1 MAGKKVI
8 ANTIV
13 RISGD
18 LTDIKSD
25 IRELKRT
32 TSSATDSFKS
42 MGSSLVAAFSV
53 GVVANYI
60 KEAYKAAAVTEGVK
74 RAFDKLG
81 VSLDALKKA
90 TRGTVDEFKLMQSAV
105 QANNLGVPVEQLAT
119 LFEFAQKRAEET
131 GESVDYLVQSIV
143 TGIGRKSVLILDNL
157 GLSSVRIND
166 EFKKMGDFGAAVGKI
181 VREELDKMGDVAETA
196 NTRIQRLSASM
207 ENLKGAFGA
216 FVNSGVGSGFLDIM
230 TEITD
235 SFSFLLDPLSDADYA
250 KKVLSESLDLREQAL
265 AGIKATTDPKQL
277 TAYGNALDALSKQI
291 DEIVDRHP
299 ELREFAGL
307 AGAGGNSG
315 GGKGK
320 GKFDPSS
327 VDKLAPG
334 NTNAEDI
341 EVIKILD
348 DAAKKFEQSL
358 KNLKTTNEDLVGT
371 LADVGEVVEEN
382 AEKMDEA
389 TAAAA
394 RKRIADAELAKQ
406 NLVTTATLISQSI
419 AYGRSA
425 KETINAAL
433 AQALAFAIANSFK
446 SSGNPIL
453 GIILSG
459 VAIAAVNKLFDQ
471 IPAFA
476 TGGIVP
482 YGSNLQLVGERGP
495 ELVSL
500 PGGSRVYNNSQ
511 TTNIAKGGGINGR
524 VKFDIERDRL
534 VGILDMNQKVTAAFH

>member
-1 MAGKKVI
+1 
-8 ANTIV
+8 
-13 RISGD
+13 
-18 LTDIKSD
+18 
-25 IRELKRT
+25 
-32 TSSATDSFKS
+32 
-42 MGSSLVAAFSV
+42 
-53 GVVANYI
+53 
-60 KEAYKAAAVTEGVK
+60 
-74 RAFDKLG
+74 
-81 VSLDALKKA
+81 
-90 TRGTVDEFKLMQSAV
+90 MQSAV

-250 KKVLSESLDLREQAL
+250 KKVLSESLDLRGQAL
-265 AGIKATTDPKQL
+265 AGIKSTTDPKQL

-291 DEIVDRHP
+291 DEIVARHP

-307 AGAGGNSG
+307 AGSGSG
-315 GGKGK
+315 GAGDGKETYEEWLK
-320 GKFDPSS
+320 RNQPTLDAQAAARDQD
-327 VDKLAPG
+327 V
-334 NTNAEDI
+334 

-446 SSGNPIL
+446 SSDNPIL